1 MSPSDD
7 GWIDEDAGPVA
18 RHYTVTGGRTRPL
31 GDRQFD
37 LIDIV
42 WATGAAPRRGFFP
55 GPEHQR
61 LLELCQRPTVV
72 AELAAAIGLPLGL
85 VRVLLGDLLYEDLIG
100 ASRQANRVTDRRLL
114 QKVLDSLKALLPQPT
129 GTDVLTLGGAGRI
142 APPRVV

>member
-42 WATGAAPRRGFFP
+42 WATRAVPRRGFFP

-72 AELAAAIGLPLGL
+72 ADLTAAVGLPLGL
-85 VRVLLGDLLYEDLIG
+85 VRVLLGDLLHEDLISV
-100 ASRQANRVTDRRLL
+100 SRQAQRVTDRRLL
-114 QKVLDSLKALLPQPT
+114 QKVLNGLNAL
-129 GTDVLTLGGAGRI
+129 
-142 APPRVV
+142 

>member
-42 WATGAAPRRGFFP
+42 SAPGAAPRRGFFP

-72 AELAAAIGLPLGL
+72 AALTAAVGLPLGL
-85 VRVLLGDLLYEDLIG
+85 VRVLLADLLYEELI
-100 ASRQANRVTDRRLL
+100 SVSKQTQRVTDRGLL
-114 QKVLDSLKALLPQPT
+114 QK
-129 GTDVLTLGGAGRI
+129 
-142 APPRVV
+142 